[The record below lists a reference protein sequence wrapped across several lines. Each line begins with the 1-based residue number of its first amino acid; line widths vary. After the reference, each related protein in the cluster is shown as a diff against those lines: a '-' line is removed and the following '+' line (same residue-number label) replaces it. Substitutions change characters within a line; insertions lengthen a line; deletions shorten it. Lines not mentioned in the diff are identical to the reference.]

1 MTSFVIDRVNG
12 VDHSNLT
19 SISEWVMILM
29 GSVMMLTMA
38 IDIYQIKQVKILAM
52 SVDSESGRAETYKN
66 DNATVTNC

>member
-1 MTSFVIDRVNG
+1 MMATAVIN
-12 VDHSNLT
+12 
-19 SISEWVMILM
+19 
-29 GSVMMLTMA
+29 MLTMA